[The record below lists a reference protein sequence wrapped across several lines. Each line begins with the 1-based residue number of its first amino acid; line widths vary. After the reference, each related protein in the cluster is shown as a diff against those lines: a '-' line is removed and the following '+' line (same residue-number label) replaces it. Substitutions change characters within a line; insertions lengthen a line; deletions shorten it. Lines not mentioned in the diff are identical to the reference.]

1 MLQVRPLASS
11 SAANATLLE
20 HGTSR
25 LLLDA
30 GLPYRELQRLT
41 RHAVSS
47 LDGVLVTHEHG
58 DHARGVR
65 DLLTRARVDV
75 YATRG
80 TLDALDLP
88 EGSPAHALQPL
99 TPTRIGAW
107 TVVAFP
113 VRHDAAEPCGFL
125 ARLGDARV
133 LYVTDAAFTPYRTRG
148 LTHVLVE
155 ANHDPALVAASV
167 DAGRI
172 DARLASRIRQNHASL
187 DATLE
192 LLSRLDLSR
201 TEEVWLMH
209 LSDGHSDARA
219 FRDAV
224 ERQTGVP
231 TRVAG
236 HAGSLEAPR

>member
-1 MLQVRPLASS
+1 MLHVRPLASS

-20 HGTSR
+20 HGSSR

-30 GLPYRELQRLT
+30 GLPHRELQRLT

-65 DLLTRARVDV
+65 DLLTRARVPV

-80 TLDALDLP
+80 TLDALPIP
-88 EGSPAHALQPL
+88 EGAPAHAMRTR
-99 TPTRIGAW
+99 TPYAVGPW

-113 VRHDAAEPCGFL
+113 VRHDAAEPCGFFV
-125 ARLGDARV
+125 RIGDARV
-133 LYVTDAAFTPYRTRG
+133 MYVTDAAFTPYRTAG
-148 LTHVLVE
+148 LTHLLVE
-155 ANHDPALVAASV
+155 ANHDPVLVARSV

-187 DATLE
+187 STTLE
-192 LLSRLDLSR
+192 LLARLDLSSA
-201 TEEVWLMH
+201 EEVWLMH

-224 ERQTGVP
+224 ERATGVP

-236 HAGSLEAPR
+236 HAGSLEASP